1 MEKAWSGRF
10 KERTERIVEEFTS
23 SLSFDIEL
31 IEEEIQASKAY
42 AKALSGAGV
51 LKEEEA
57 NEILRGLDEIL
68 SDWKEGKIRLD
79 PSFEDVHMLV
89 ESLLREKIGEEL
101 GGKLHTGR
109 SRNEQVVTDL
119 RLYLK
124 KRILWEL
131 ELLKDLRK
139 AIVLKAE
146 DWLGILIP
154 GYTHL
159 RKGQPVLIS
168 HWLMA
173 YYEMLKRD
181 EERLRGCLERVD
193 VLPLGSSALG
203 GTPYPLD
210 REFLRRELGFS
221 KISGNS
227 IDAVSDRDFLLE
239 YLGWAVILMIHLSR
253 MAEDLILW
261 SSEEFNFVELPESFC
276 TGSSLMPQKKNP
288 DVLELIRGKVGRVLG
303 GFCALST
310 TLKGLPLTYNRD
322 LQEDKEV
329 IFDALKTV
337 ETSLEVFTP
346 LIEGL
351 RLKESNLKKAL
362 QGGFLLATELADY
375 LVQKGLPFREAH
387 RLCGRIVLYCE
398 ERGKE
403 LWELKLEEL
412 KEFSPFIGE
421 DVFRFLD
428 PLEAVKRRNLQGG
441 TSPERVKEAI
451 EKAKRELG
459 FCEDQSSF

>member
-1 MEKAWSGRF
+1 MEKAWGGRF

-31 IEEEIQASKAY
+31 FEEEIQASKAY
-42 AKALSGAGV
+42 AQALFRAGV
-51 LKEEEA
+51 LKEEETRK
-57 NEILRGLDEIL
+57 ILRGLDEIL
-68 SDWKEGKIRLD
+68 MDWKEGKIKLD

-89 ESLLREKIGEEL
+89 EGLLRKKIGEEL

-124 KRILWEL
+124 KRISQEL
-131 ELLKDLRK
+131 ELLKNLMI
-139 AIVLKAE
+139 ALVLKAE
-146 DWLGILIP
+146 EWLGVLIP

-181 EERLRGCLERVD
+181 RERLQGCLERVD
-193 VLPLGSSALG
+193 VLPLGSSALA

-210 REFLRRELGFS
+210 REFLMNELGFS
-221 KISGNS
+221 KMSDNS
-227 IDAVSDRDFLLE
+227 IDAVSDRDFVLE
-239 YLGWAVILMIHLSR
+239 YLGWAVILMVHLSR

-261 SSEEFNFVELPESFC
+261 STEEFDFVELPESFC

-303 GFCALST
+303 DFCALST

-329 IFDALKTV
+329 LFDALKTV
-337 ETSLEVFTP
+337 EGSLQVFTP

-351 RLKESNLKKAL
+351 RLKELNLKKAL
-362 QGGFLLATELADY
+362 ERGFLLATELADY

-387 RLCGRIVLYCE
+387 RVCGRIVLYCE

-403 LWELKLEEL
+403 LSELKLEEL
-412 KEFSPFIGE
+412 KEFYPLIEE
-421 DVFRFLD
+421 DVFQFLD
-428 PLEAVKRRNLQGG
+428 PLHALNRRNLKGG
-441 TSPERVKEAI
+441 TSPERVKKAI
-451 EKAKRELG
+451 EKAKKELG
-459 FCEDQSSF
+459 ICET

>member
-1 MEKAWSGRF
+1 MMEKAWGGRF

-31 IEEEIQASKAY
+31 FEEEIRASKAY
-42 AKALSGAGV
+42 AQALFKAGV
-51 LKEEEA
+51 LKEEEIR
-57 NEILRGLDEIL
+57 EILRGLDEVFL
-68 SDWKEGKIRLD
+68 DWKEGKIRLD
-79 PSFEDVHMLV
+79 PSLEDVHMLV
-89 ESLLREKIGEEL
+89 ESLLRKKIGEEV

-124 KRILWEL
+124 KRILLEL
-131 ELLKDLRK
+131 ELLKDLMK
-139 AIVLKAE
+139 ALVLKAE
-146 DWLGILIP
+146 EWLGVLIP

-181 EERLRGCLERVD
+181 RERLQGCLERVD

-210 REFLRRELGFS
+210 REFLMNELGFS
-221 KISGNS
+221 KMSDNS
-227 IDAVSDRDFLLE
+227 IDAVSDRDFVLE
-239 YLGWAVILMIHLSR
+239 YLGWAVILMVHLSR

-261 SSEEFNFVELPESFC
+261 STEEFDFVELPESFC

-303 GFCALST
+303 DFCALST

-329 IFDALKTV
+329 LFDALKTV
-337 ETSLEVFTP
+337 EGSLQVFTP

-351 RLKESNLKKAL
+351 RLKELNLKKAIER
-362 QGGFLLATELADY
+362 GFLLATELADY

-403 LWELKLEEL
+403 LSELKLEEL
-412 KEFSPFIGE
+412 REFCPLIEE
-421 DVFRFLD
+421 DVFHFLD
-428 PLEAVKRRNLQGG
+428 PLNAVKRRNLKGG
-441 TSPERVKEAI
+441 TSPERVKKAI
-451 EKAKRELG
+451 EKAKKELG
-459 FCEDQSSF
+459 ICET

>member
-1 MEKAWSGRF
+1 MMEKAWGGRF
-10 KERTERIVEEFTS
+10 KEKTQRIVEKFTS

-31 IEEEIQASKAY
+31 FEEEIQASKAY
-42 AKALSGAGV
+42 AKALFRAGV

-57 NEILRGLDEIL
+57 REILRGLEEIL
-68 SDWKEGKIRLD
+68 LEWKEGKIKLD

-109 SRNEQVVTDL
+109 SRNEQVVGDL

-124 KRILWEL
+124 KRILREL
-131 ELLKDLRK
+131 ELLKELMK
-139 AIVLKAE
+139 SIVLKAE
-146 DWLGILIP
+146 EWLGVLIP

-181 EERLRGCLERVD
+181 RDRLRGCLDRVD

-210 REFLRRELGFS
+210 REFLMKELGFS
-221 KISGNS
+221 QMSDNS
-227 IDAVSDRDFLLE
+227 IDAVSDRDFVLE
-239 YLGWAVILMIHLSR
+239 YLSWAVILMIHLSH

-261 SSEEFNFVELPESFC
+261 SSEEFDFVELPESFC

-303 GFCALST
+303 DFCALST
-310 TLKGLPLTYNRD
+310 TLKGLPLSYNRD

-329 IFDALKTV
+329 LFDALKTV
-337 ETSLEVFTP
+337 ESSLQVFTP

-351 RLKESNLKKAL
+351 RLKELNLKKAL
-362 QGGFLLATELADY
+362 ERGFLLATELADY

-398 ERGKE
+398 EKGKE
-403 LWELKLEEL
+403 LLELKFEEL
-412 KEFSPFIGE
+412 KEFSPLIGE
-421 DVFRFLD
+421 DVFQFLD
-428 PLEAVKRRNLQGG
+428 PLHAVKRRNLKGG

-451 EKAKRELG
+451 EGAKRELG
-459 FCEDQSSF
+459 ICET